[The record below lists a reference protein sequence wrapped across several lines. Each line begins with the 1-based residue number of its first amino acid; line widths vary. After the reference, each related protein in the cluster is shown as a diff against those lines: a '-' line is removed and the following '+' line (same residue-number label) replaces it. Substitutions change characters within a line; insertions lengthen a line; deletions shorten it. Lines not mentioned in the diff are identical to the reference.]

1 MGSSNLTQTEI
12 TKNPKLILD
21 VLSFYTDDNNKGTT
35 EKAICEFIDEDVKEL
50 PDEPSNDTLDTSPIK
65 EPKKSKKSDLDALTK
80 IQNFVSPGDPTLQ
93 YKKIKRIGQGA
104 SGKVSPPLVPS
115 LIIFL

>member
-21 VLSFYTDDNNKGTT
+21 VLSFYTDDNNKGT
-35 EKAICEFIDEDVKEL
+35 EKAICEFIDDDVKEL
-50 PDEPSNDTLDTSPIK
+50 PHEPINDTLDTSSIK
-65 EPKKSKKSDLDALTK
+65 EPKISKKSDLDALTK
-80 IQNFVSPGDPTLQ
+80 IQNLVSPGDPTLQ

-104 SGKVSPPLVPS
+104 SGKVSPPLVPC
-115 LIIFL
+115 